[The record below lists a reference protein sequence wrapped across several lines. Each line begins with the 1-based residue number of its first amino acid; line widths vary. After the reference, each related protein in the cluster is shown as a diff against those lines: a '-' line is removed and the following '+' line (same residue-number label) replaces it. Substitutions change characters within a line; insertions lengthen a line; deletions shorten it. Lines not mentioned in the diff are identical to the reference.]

1 MPAARPRAV
10 GPGASWRSVSHGP
23 RCGRRRAEQVA
34 WLLRALRS
42 NCVFDVEQLAA
53 YEAAGFEIAGMF
65 PVTRDRETLRL
76 IEVDVMMVRA
86 EARSRW

>member
-1 MPAARPRAV
+1 
-10 GPGASWRSVSHGP
+10 
-23 RCGRRRAEQVA
+23 
-34 WLLRALRS
+34 
-42 NCVFDVEQLAA
+42 
-53 YEAAGFEIAGMF
+53 MF